1 MRLANAG
8 VVDSA
13 KGKVG
18 VHVVQE
24 KLVDHGSARA
34 RFAQNAV
41 GPRFSMA
48 HNGQNQG
55 LWAGIHPG
63 EGVFNTCV
71 GKHGQDGPKNLAAAH
86 LNMLWGIPD

>member
-1 MRLANAG
+1 MRLADAG

-18 VHVVQE
+18 MHVVQE
-24 KLVDHGSARA
+24 KLVDHGSACA
-34 RFAQNAV
+34 CFAQNAV

-55 LWAGIHPG
+55 LWAGIYSG
-63 EGVFNTCV
+63 QGVFNARV
-71 GKHGQDGPKNLAAAH
+71 GEDRQDGPKNLAAAH
-86 LNMLWGIPD
+86 LNVFWGIPD